1 MKKLIL
7 LLSILS
13 FGLNAQV
20 VTTMVKS
27 ATTMSNTT
35 AVTATLQTQF
45 VTGNTSIQVV
55 VTKISGTV
63 AGTVILTASLDGVN
77 YVALGTN
84 SLVLTDVTTNT
95 AVFPLTNGNYAYY
108 KATFTGAGTMSATPN
123 AYLFS
128 SGLSNKHVV
137 SNMLSPYSAI
147 SDTTT
152 NAANSYVT
160 LNVSNWYNTVA
171 IQSVITKISG
181 TVGGT
186 ATLQGSIDGTN
197 FVTVS
202 SSYADV
208 TSYTPTDLATNSKLF
223 IVTGSPYRYYRIS
236 YTGTGT
242 MSASHRGYVLPN
254 KN

>member
-1 MKKLIL
+1 
-7 LLSILS
+7 
-13 FGLNAQV
+13 
-20 VTTMVKS
+20 
-27 ATTMSNTT
+27 
-35 AVTATLQTQF
+35 
-45 VTGNTSIQVV
+45 
-55 VTKISGTV
+55 
-63 AGTVILTASLDGVN
+63 
-77 YVALGTN
+77 
-84 SLVLTDVTTNT
+84 
-95 AVFPLTNGNYAYY
+95 VFPLSKNPYLYY
-108 KATFTGAGTMSATPN
+108 KLTFTGSGTMVGTPN
-123 AYLFS
+123 GYLFS

-152 NAANSYVT
+152 NSANSYVSLGVT
-160 LNVSNWYNTVA
+160 NWYNTVT

-186 ATLQGSIDGTN
+186 CTLQGSIDGTN

-202 SSYADV
+202 SAYADV
-208 TSYTPTDLATNSKLF
+208 TSYTPTDQTTNSKLF
-223 IVTGSPYRYYRIS
+223 IVTGSPYRYYRLS

>member
-1 MKKLIL
+1 MKKI
-7 LLSILS
+7 LSILMLLTI
-13 FGLNAQV
+13 GLNAQV

-27 ATTMSNTT
+27 ATTMTNTT
-35 AVTATLQTQF
+35 AVTATLQTQY
-45 VTGNTSIQVV
+45 VTENTSIQAV
-55 VTKISGTV
+55 VTKSTGTIAGTV
-63 AGTVILTASLDGVN
+63 ALSASLDGTN
-77 YVALGTN
+77 YVALT
-84 SLVLTDVTTNT
+84 SSTLALTDQTTNT
-95 AVFPLTNGNYAYY
+95 AVFPLSKNPYLYY
-108 KATFTGAGTMSATPN
+108 KLTFTGSGTMVGTPN
-123 AYLFS
+123 GYLFS

-152 NAANSYVT
+152 NSANSYVT
-160 LNVSNWYNTVA
+160 LGVTNWYNTVT

-186 ATLQGSIDGTN
+186 CTLQGSIDGTN

-202 SSYADV
+202 SAYADV
-208 TSYTPTDLATNSKLF
+208 TSYTPTDQTTNSKLF
-223 IVTGSPYRYYRIS
+223 IVTGSPYRYYRLS